1 MTPSMKCLILRKPSR
16 SLFARLYGT
25 GPRSSFAWVSNRS
38 GYRIY
43 RSCYWP
49 LRGNHYIRGRASFII
64 TRCARK
70 WVFLSSDPPFLGEQ
84 DCQFRKSSLSSEV
97 RIVSI
102 GPSVPRACLQ
112 MGLTTGCSDAAIN
125 YITRSRRQGWRGW
138 SLARPGFGINGL
150 RRSPAR

>member
-1 MTPSMKCLILRKPSR
+1 MDIGYTGVAIG
-16 SLFARLYGT
+16 RLEVT
-25 GPRSSFAWVSNRS
+25 
-38 GYRIY
+38 
-43 RSCYWP
+43 
-49 LRGNHYIRGRASFII
+49 I
-64 TRCARK
+64 TLEGGQA
-70 WVFLSSDPPFLGEQ
+70 LSSLDAHANGSFSAAIPHSLGEMEQ

-125 YITRSRRQGWRGW
+125 YITRSRRQGLRGW